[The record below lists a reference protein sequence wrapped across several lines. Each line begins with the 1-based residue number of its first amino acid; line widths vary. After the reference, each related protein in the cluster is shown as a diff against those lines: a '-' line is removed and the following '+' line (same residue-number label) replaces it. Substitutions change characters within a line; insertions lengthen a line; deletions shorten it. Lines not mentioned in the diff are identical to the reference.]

1 MLFFRLFCD
10 WKGLGCVS
18 GGDAMKSPRQTLWLC
33 RRSEPGGLEAG
44 LHDVEKDGL
53 LKLLIPLRQPDCPAA
68 SHSAPGDAEEDGE
81 KSWTRLELREAVPL
95 LADLLA
101 TPVCAAGLGRLGV
114 LAGVP

>member
-1 MLFFRLFCD
+1 M
-10 WKGLGCVS
+10 
-18 GGDAMKSPRQTLWLC
+18 
-33 RRSEPGGLEAG
+33 
-44 LHDVEKDGL
+44 EKDGL

-68 SHSAPGDAEEDGE
+68 SHSAPGDAEDDGE

-101 TPVCAAGLGRLGV
+101 LLSEKPPVCAAGLGRLGV